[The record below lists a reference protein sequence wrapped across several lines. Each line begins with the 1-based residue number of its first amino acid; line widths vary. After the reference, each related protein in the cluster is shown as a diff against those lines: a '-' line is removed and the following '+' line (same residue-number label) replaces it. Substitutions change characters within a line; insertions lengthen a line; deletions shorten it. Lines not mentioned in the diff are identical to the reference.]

1 VNAPLLFDDQLHHK
15 LAYDGVVNPEE
26 LPKDP
31 ASVSLSNLAQTY
43 DGGPHAVTVTTAP
56 PGLPVDVL
64 YDGSTTPPTN
74 AGTYHVDA
82 AVDHPDWAGSAQG
95 TLVVERAPAAV
106 VLGGLSAAYTGA
118 PRAVTVSTIPPGLAV
133 TVTYSGSSAPPTDPG
148 SYAVVATVVDPNHVG
163 AASGTLT
170 IAVTTLV
177 RHAPVINGRVEGSVQ
192 VLLPES
198 ATLNGGAAVTGDL
211 LVPGTPTVRLNGSP
225 AYGGTRD
232 GAGSASPSS
241 YTITLNGGA
250 RLRQVVRRTDPAA
263 LPAVPAPPRP
273 AGTRDVVLNGPGG
286 SVGSFATLRNL
297 TLNGGA
303 GTVSVPA
310 GTYGTFIVN
319 GSGTL
324 VLGEAGA
331 TAPSVYNL
339 QGLVLNGGSRL
350 TVVGPVVINMAA
362 GVTANASIGTAAH
375 PEWLDLNLAAGGVTL
390 NGGASLH
397 GFVTAPSGAVTV
409 NGALTGGVAADR
421 LTVNGGGLLRVVD

>member
-1 VNAPLLFDDQLHHK
+1 M
-15 LAYDGVVNPEE
+15 
-26 LPKDP
+26 
-31 ASVSLSNLAQTY
+31 
-43 DGGPHAVTVTTAP
+43 
-56 PGLPVDVL
+56 
-64 YDGSTTPPTN
+64 
-74 AGTYHVDA
+74 
-82 AVDHPDWAGSAQG
+82 
-95 TLVVERAPAAV
+95 
-106 VLGGLSAAYTGA
+106 
-118 PRAVTVSTIPPGLAV
+118 
-133 TVTYSGSSAPPTDPG
+133 
-148 SYAVVATVVDPNHVG
+148 G

-177 RHAPVINGRVEGSVQ
+177 RHAPVVNGRVEGSLQ

-198 ATLNGGAAVTGDL
+198 ATLNGGAAITGDL

-286 SVGSFATLRNL
+286 SIGSFATLRNL

-310 GTYGTFIVN
+310 GTYGTFTVN
-319 GSGTL
+319 GSGRL

-331 TAPSVYNL
+331 TDGRGL
-339 QGLVLNGGSRL
+339 QPP
-350 TVVGPVVINMAA
+350 GPR
-362 GVTANASIGTAAH
+362 
-375 PEWLDLNLAAGGVTL
+375 PQRRQ
-390 NGGASLH
+390 
-397 GFVTAPSGAVTV
+397 P
-409 NGALTGGVAADR
+409 ADR
-421 LTVNGGGLLRVVD
+421 GRARS

>member
-1 VNAPLLFDDQLHHK
+1 M
-15 LAYDGVVNPEE
+15 
-26 LPKDP
+26 
-31 ASVSLSNLAQTY
+31 
-43 DGGPHAVTVTTAP
+43 
-56 PGLPVDVL
+56 
-64 YDGSTTPPTN
+64 
-74 AGTYHVDA
+74 
-82 AVDHPDWAGSAQG
+82 
-95 TLVVERAPAAV
+95 
-106 VLGGLSAAYTGA
+106 
-118 PRAVTVSTIPPGLAV
+118 TVSTIPPGLAV